1 MWASTWKSH
10 STSWRCIVC
19 ACSVIQSCL
28 TLCNARDCSLLDTS
42 IHGIF
47 QARILEWV
55 AISYSRGSSWPRNWT
70 CISCDFCIGRQ
81 ILYHWATWEAL
92 QCNSQPQIYQGYYMY
107 ASSIVCVTVVCNA
120 MRQKYFYWYFIPF
133 YFKYILV

>member
-1 MWASTWKSH
+1 MSNHMKIAQYQLTVF
-10 STSWRCIVC
+10 VC

-28 TLCNARDCSLLDTS
+28 TLRNARDCSPLDTS

-55 AISYSRGSSWPRNWT
+55 AIFYSRGSSWPRNWT

-81 ILYHWATWEAL
+81 ILHHWVTWEAL
-92 QCNSQPQIYQGYYMY
+92 QCNSQPQIYLDYYMY
-107 ASSIVCVTVVCNA
+107 ARSIVCVTVVCNA
-120 MRQKYFYWYFIPF
+120 MRQKYFCWYFIPF
-133 YFKYILV
+133 YFKCILV